1 MSLSVSPYPES
12 VNRAPKHPNTTSE
25 RPSHK
30 ASRPNTIR
38 YKRRQCGLHNR
49 RKHFLPARRGWN
61 RLVFLFLS
69 IRTLLFKVQQKAQQ
83 GSDKCKDFS

>member
-49 RKHFLPARRGWN
+49 
-61 RLVFLFLS
+61 
-69 IRTLLFKVQQKAQQ
+69 
-83 GSDKCKDFS
+83 